1 MIQDQEVHLHNI
13 INGSR
18 GKRHKTHFAMSQ
30 FLVGEDSRKHRK
42 GGDRHSHTH
51 EQQKRYKGS
60 LVWLLA
66 ERKVNKLYLDSLPI
80 EINYFLDVALI
91 SLPSALFIVV
101 LSVLSSEL
109 SCLSKQS
116 PLREYTQVSVN
127 TYRSHFIIY
136 VSGHA
141 DSNTEWQPH
150 SSDTDDGRIPYIAF

>member
-1 MIQDQEVHLHNI
+1 MIQDQEVHLHNV

-30 FLVGEDSRKHRK
+30 FLVSKDSRKHRK
-42 GGDRHSHTH
+42 GGDRHSHAH
-51 EQQKRYKGS
+51 KQQKRYKGS

-66 ERKVNKLYLDSLPI
+66 ERKVNKLYLDSLSI
-80 EINYFLDVALI
+80 EINYFLDVALF

-101 LSVLSSEL
+101 LSVPASEL
-109 SCLSKQS
+109 SSLHS
-116 PLREYTQVSVN
+116 EN
-127 TYRSHFIIY
+127 TYRSHFIVY

-150 SSDTDDGRIPYIAF
+150 SGYTDDGRIPYIAF